1 MENNCGAMVM
11 NQARLQAFAV
21 CREINLSSIAAHFG
35 IKRKLSWEDTLALTE
50 HHLDGILPNPADKTV
65 FIFSFGALVFVN
77 FASSD
82 ITDALSYLA
91 TLDPNM
97 PGFGATKYAD
107 DYQLTIGGNEVSV
120 TYDELIAPTLQPY
133 YLELIAVILA
143 KSVALER
150 IEDEMGKLFDDVE
163 VIINQ
168 LKKGKMALSDEQLA
182 RISGRILSYRY
193 SSISYIMIL
202 DRPDVVWRIQE
213 AQELY
218 LELEHLFELPDRYEK
233 VTHKTETL
241 LDITR
246 VFADLYHAK
255 RGTRLEWLVIILIAF
270 EIVISL
276 VDKFWPF

>member
-35 IKRKLSWEDTLALTE
+35 MKRTLSWEDPLALTE

-107 DYQLTIGGNEVSV
+107 DYQLTIGGDELSV
-120 TYDELIAPTLQPY
+120 TYDELIAPALEPY

-143 KSVALER
+143 KSTALER
-150 IEDEMGKLFDDVE
+150 IEDEVGKVFDDVE

-193 SSISYIMIL
+193 TSISYIMIL